1 MNSELLLVIGLLL
14 ACVGLFVANK
24 PRMDVVALLAIV
36 VLPLCGIISVP
47 EALAGFSDSNIILIA
62 ALFVIGEGL
71 VRTGIATKLGDL
83 LVAKAGGSE
92 NRLLVLLMLGA
103 AGLGSVMS
111 STGVVAI
118 FIPVVLGIAVRM
130 SIPPGRLMMP
140 LSFAGLIS
148 GMLTLVATAP
158 NLVVD
163 SALRHAGFAGFGLF
177 SPTPF
182 GLTILVAGIG
192 YMLIARRWL
201 SVKADTG
208 PSENAPRT
216 LLDLIQEYH
225 LAGREHRLRIRPESP
240 LVGQTLEEW
249 QPRRQHRANVVAV
262 ERRARLR
269 REVLAPRADTKLMAD
284 DVLLVD
290 APPSASGKKADLL
303 SSPGFEQLPL
313 EGSYFTD
320 QSQQVGMAEVIVP
333 PASSLIGKS
342 VVQLTFRRKYH
353 LNLIGLRRG
362 QRALDKELLE
372 EKLQPGDTLLLIG
385 RWKEIRQLQT
395 QIHDFVVLSLPAE
408 VNQVAPALSQAPYAL
423 LSLIVMI
430 VLMITGIVPNVI
442 AALIGCLLMGL
453 FRCIDMDS
461 AYKAI
466 NWQIL
471 LLIVGMMPFALALQK
486 TGGIEL
492 AVEGL
497 LNLFGQSEV
506 RIILAA
512 LFGLTALIGLF
523 ISNTVTAVL
532 MAPIALSLA
541 HHLKASPY
549 PFAMIVALAASAAFM
564 TPISS
569 PVNMLVL
576 GPGQYRF
583 TDFVKIGV
591 PFALLVMLISILM
604 VPWLLPLY

>member
-1 MNSELLLVIGLLL
+1 MNSELLLAIGLLI
-14 ACVGLFVANK
+14 ACVGLFVVNK

-36 VLPLCGIISVP
+36 ILPLCGLTSVP
-47 EALAGFSDSNIILIA
+47 EALAGFSDPNIILIA

-71 VRTGIATKLGDL
+71 VRTGIASKLGDL
-83 LVAKAGGSE
+83 LVTRAGGSE
-92 NRLLVLLMLGA
+92 NRLLILLMLAA

-118 FIPVVLGIAVRM
+118 FIPVVLGIAERM
-130 SIPPGRLMMP
+130 SVPPGRLMMP

-163 SALRHAGFAGFGLF
+163 SALRHAGFAGFSLF

-182 GLTILVAGIG
+182 GLVILVAGIA
-192 YMLIARRWL
+192 YMVVARRWL
-201 SVKADTG
+201 SVKTDQ
-208 PSENAPRT
+208 PRLESSPRT
-216 LLDLIQEYH
+216 LLDLIREYD
-225 LAGREHRLRIRPESP
+225 LAGREYRLRIRPDSR
-240 LVGQTLEEW
+240 LVGQTLQEW
-249 QPRRQHRANVVAV
+249 DPRHRYGANVVAV
-262 ERRARLR
+262 ERQASFR
-269 REVLAPRADTKLMAD
+269 RQVLAARADTTLRAD

-290 APPSASGKKADLL
+290 APTSGSAENSGLF
-303 SSPGFEQLPL
+303 SSLGLERLPL

-320 QSQQVGMAEVIVP
+320 QSQQVGMAEVILP
-333 PASSLIGKS
+333 PNSGLIGKS
-342 VVQLTFRRKYH
+342 MVQSTFRSRYH

-362 QRALDKELLE
+362 QRAFVGELLE
-372 EKLQPGDTLLLIG
+372 EKLHSGDTLLLIG
-385 RWKEIRQLQT
+385 SWKEIRQLQT
-395 QIHDFVVLSLPAE
+395 QLHDFVVLSLPAE
-408 VNQVAPALSQAPYAL
+408 INRVAPALSQAPYAL

-430 VLMITGIVPNVI
+430 ALMITGIVPNVI

-461 AYKAI
+461 TYKAI

-492 AVEGL
+492 AVDGL
-497 LNLFGQSEV
+497 LRLFGNSEA
-506 RIILAA
+506 RLLLAA

-532 MAPIALSLA
+532 MGPIALSLA

-549 PFAMIVALAASAAFM
+549 PFAMIVALAASTAFM

-569 PVNMLVL
+569 PVNTLVL
-576 GPGQYRF
+576 GPGKYRF
-583 TDFVKIGV
+583 GDFVKIGV
-591 PFALLVMLISILM
+591 PFALVVMLISVLM

>member
-1 MNSELLLVIGLLL
+1 MNSELLLVIGLLIG
-14 ACVGLFVANK
+14 CVGLFVVNK

-36 VLPLCGIISVP
+36 ILPLCGLTSVP
-47 EALAGFSDSNIILIA
+47 EALAGFSDPNIILIA

-71 VRTGIATKLGDL
+71 VRTGIASKLGDL
-83 LVAKAGGSE
+83 LVTRAGGSE
-92 NRLLVLLMLGA
+92 NRLLILLMLAA

-118 FIPVVLGIAVRM
+118 FIPVVLGIAERM
-130 SIPPGRLMMP
+130 SVPPGRLMMP

-163 SALRHAGFAGFGLF
+163 SALRHAGFAGFSLF

-182 GLTILVAGIG
+182 GLVILVAGIA
-192 YMLIARRWL
+192 YMVVARRWL
-201 SVKADTG
+201 SVKTDQ
-208 PSENAPRT
+208 PRLESSPRT
-216 LLDLIQEYH
+216 LLDLIREYD
-225 LAGREHRLRIRPESP
+225 LAGREYRLRIRPDSR
-240 LVGQTLEEW
+240 LVGQTLQEW
-249 QPRRQHRANVVAV
+249 DPRHRYGANVVAV
-262 ERRARLR
+262 ERQASFR
-269 REVLAPRADTKLMAD
+269 RQVLAARADTTLRAD

-290 APPSASGKKADLL
+290 APTSGSAENSGLF
-303 SSPGFEQLPL
+303 SSLGLERLPL

-320 QSQQVGMAEVIVP
+320 QSQQVGMAEVILP
-333 PASSLIGKS
+333 PNSGLIGKS
-342 VVQLTFRRKYH
+342 IVQSTFRSRYH
-353 LNLIGLRRG
+353 LNLISLRRG
-362 QRALDKELLE
+362 QRAFVGELLE
-372 EKLQPGDTLLLIG
+372 EKLHSGDTLLLIG
-385 RWKEIRQLQT
+385 SWKEIRQLQT
-395 QIHDFVVLSLPAE
+395 QLHDFVVLSLPAE
-408 VNQVAPALSQAPYAL
+408 INRVAPTLSQAPYAL

-430 VLMITGIVPNVI
+430 ALMITGIVPNVI

-461 AYKAI
+461 TYKAI

-492 AVEGL
+492 AVDGL
-497 LNLFGQSEV
+497 LRLFGNSEA
-506 RIILAA
+506 RLLLAA

-532 MAPIALSLA
+532 MGPIALSLA

-549 PFAMIVALAASAAFM
+549 PFAMIVALAASTAFM

-569 PVNMLVL
+569 PVNTLVL
-576 GPGQYRF
+576 GPGKYRF
-583 TDFVKIGV
+583 GDFVKIGV
-591 PFALLVMLISILM
+591 PFALVVMLISVLM

>member
-14 ACVGLFVANK
+14 ASVGLFVVNK

-36 VLPLCGIISVP
+36 VLPLCGLTSVP
-47 EALAGFSDSNIILIA
+47 EAMAGFSDPNIILIA

-71 VRTGIATKLGDL
+71 VRTGIASKLGDL

-92 NRLLVLLMLGA
+92 NRLLILLMLAA

-118 FIPVVLGIAVRM
+118 FIPVVLGIAERM
-130 SIPPGRLMMP
+130 SVPPGRLMMP

-163 SALRHAGFAGFGLF
+163 SALRHAGFAGFSLF

-182 GLTILVAGIG
+182 GLAILVAGIA
-192 YMLIARRWL
+192 YMLFARRWL
-201 SVKADTG
+201 SVKAEQ
-208 PSENAPRT
+208 PRLENLPGT
-216 LLDLIQEYH
+216 LLDLIQEYD
-225 LAGREHRLRIRPESP
+225 LAGREYRLRIRPDSP
-240 LVGQTLEEW
+240 LVGQTLQEW
-249 QPRRQHRANVVAV
+249 DPRNRHGANVVAV
-262 ERRARLR
+262 ERKAGFR
-269 REVLAPRADTKLMAD
+269 RQVLAAHADTKLGAD

-290 APPSASGKKADLL
+290 APTSGSGEKSELFSGL
-303 SSPGFEQLPL
+303 GLERLPL

-320 QSQQVGMAEVIVP
+320 QSQQVGMAEVILP
-333 PASSLIGKS
+333 PNSSLIGKS
-342 VVQLTFRRKYH
+342 MVQLTFRQRYH

-362 QRALDKELLE
+362 QRAFVGELLD
-372 EKLQPGDTLLLIG
+372 EKLRSGDTLLVIG

-395 QIHDFVVLSLPAE
+395 QLHDFVVLSLPAE
-408 VNQVAPALSQAPYAL
+408 VNRVAPALSQAPYAV

-497 LNLFGQSEV
+497 LRLFGNSEA
-506 RIILAA
+506 RLLLAA

-532 MAPIALSLA
+532 MGPIALSLA

-569 PVNMLVL
+569 PVNTLVL

-583 TDFVKIGV
+583 GDFVKVGV
-591 PFALLVMLISILM
+591 PFALLVMLISVLM